1 MSKLKDLAHLQATHD
16 IGASFLKG
24 FVRKLQ
30 AAIPP
35 TWLSFPDAM
44 PEPPSLTIS
53 CLFKPPISISSR
65 GMYRSIADAFDVQ
78 PIGIGQWRS
87 TLGFAAWT
95 SAWKSIAAARL
106 GTPYSRDMAFKFL
119 HRVLPTPHRLTLFD
133 RFQDPSCPLCHHI
146 RADLEHVFRRCPAAR
161 ALRVPL
167 RRILFSVL
175 SYVPPTITLLS
186 APFLPSLSSSAA
198 ASFIVWTFVVVF
210 WQHRLNLSLH
220 SIIGI
225 IAATIRRRILADWH
239 LARRHQ
245 PTNVNFFC
253 SQWMPPCRHS
263 SLCLINPDETLS
275 VRICDSHLCEC
286 VCLSL
291 LLLVVCAIT
300 YAVIVTYRIFSR
312 DGILLY
318 CIVSIIVLTVSKNS
332 INI

>member
-1 MSKLKDLAHLQATHD
+1 
-16 IGASFLKG
+16 
-24 FVRKLQ
+24 
-30 AAIPP
+30 
-35 TWLSFPDAM
+35 M

-53 CLFKPPISISSR
+53 CIFKPPISLSSR
-65 GMYRSIADAFDVQ
+65 GMYRRIADAFDVQ
-78 PIGIGQWRS
+78 PIAIGQWRS
-87 TLGFAAWT
+87 TLGFAEWT

-161 ALRVPL
+161 ALRVPF
-167 RRILFSVL
+167 FSL
-175 SYVPPTITLLS
+175 CSYVPPTITLLS
-186 APFLPSLSSSAA
+186 APFLPSWSSSAA
-198 ASFIVWTFVVVF
+198 ASFIVWTFVVAF

-245 PTNVNFFC
+245 PTNVDFFC

-263 SLCLINPDETLS
+263 SVFN
-275 VRICDSHLCEC
+275 
-286 VCLSL
+286 
-291 LLLVVCAIT
+291 
-300 YAVIVTYRIFSR
+300 
-312 DGILLY
+312 
-318 CIVSIIVLTVSKNS
+318 
-332 INI
+332 

>member
-1 MSKLKDLAHLQATHD
+1 MRWSICRLAPT
-16 IGASFLKG
+16 
-24 FVRKLQ
+24 R
-30 AAIPP
+30 
-35 TWLSFPDAM
+35 TWLQ
-44 PEPPSLTIS
+44 
-53 CLFKPPISISSR
+53 KK
-65 GMYRSIADAFDVQ
+65 Q
-78 PIGIGQWRS
+78 KQWRS

-106 GTPYSRDMAFKFL
+106 GTPYSRDRAFKFL

-175 SYVPPTITLLS
+175 SYTSRLS
-186 APFLPSLSSSAA
+186 PYLPSLSSSAA

-263 SLCLINPDETLS
+263 SLCLLNPDETLS
-275 VRICDSHLCEC
+275 VR
-286 VCLSL
+286 LSWYL
-291 LLLVVCAIT
+291 RLPPL
-300 YAVIVTYRIFSR
+300 
-312 DGILLY
+312 
-318 CIVSIIVLTVSKNS
+318 
-332 INI
+332 